1 MEITHINVSIMS
13 DIDELLEDAEELEV
27 TEEGEIVPRG
37 SGRRSQ
43 DEGVRLKPHT
53 FY

>member
-1 MEITHINVSIMS
+1 MRNMS
-13 DIDELLEDAEELEV
+13 DVEELLEDAEELEV

-37 SGRRSQ
+37 SGRRSH
-43 DEGVRLKPHT
+43 DKGVQLKPHT